1 MLPTQHTVGTRLLPN
16 PSATST
22 DLQVS
27 AAALSLSRESER
39 LYGILTTG
47 RAMSAMQLLIMMIAV
62 SIVILLSRLDVLEA
76 FYLPNYRHCSS
87 SSIERILSSSSTQHL
102 VRTWKIPVHKAHS
115 FSGRGGKSSSSN
127 QGSNQSKRSKK
138 MTSKELKTGM
148 NRKRDTRSG
157 GMDSSSRD
165 AHNVNETNNNR
176 NGIDLPNNKRSTP
189 PWQVLHPTDR
199 ARHAAALKARR
210 EILAQGKPDP
220 GLPYTSSSSFNDNKH
235 NKLKRQIR
243 FKSEADRKFLLWKRF
258 SWKDPLSGM
267 ALIGSFLD
275 KTLPPRLGVPEV
287 AFLGRSNVGKSSLLN
302 KLVSTLSSS
311 FHTPSNS
318 NSIDTKMDWARVS
331 KTPGATASLNMYALL
346 GKKMMATTTS
356 PILLGFADLPGFGY
370 AKLSKDIKENI
381 EITAEQY
388 LDKRKELA
396 LVILLVDARR
406 VPSEEDRTVLDA
418 LYQSGKPICVVA
430 TKADKIVSR
439 PSTSMINTS
448 SSSSSSGSHRMLS
461 DNLQAIQDVLGLPEG
476 QPLTV
481 SSVTGLGIKDLWE
494 IILEACE
501 AHVDECKAKLENGHH
516 YNNEDDDDTWNDE
529 EQNIIDE
536 DNNMVYSQG
545 MYILHTCIIYINICV
560 IFRFD
565 FFTNY
570 LYYMFFKH

>member
-1 MLPTQHTVGTRLLPN
+1 
-16 PSATST
+16 
-22 DLQVS
+22 
-27 AAALSLSRESER
+27 
-39 LYGILTTG
+39 
-47 RAMSAMQLLIMMIAV
+47 MIAV

-76 FYLPNYRHCSS
+76 FYLPNYRHCAK
-87 SSIERILSSSSTQHL
+87 HL
-102 VRTWKIPVHKAHS
+102 VRTTKIPVHKAFS
-115 FSGRGGKSSSSN
+115 FSGRGGKPSSSN

-138 MTSKELKTGM
+138 IKSKESTTGT
-148 NRKRDTRSG
+148 NRKRNTRSG
-157 GMDSSSRD
+157 GMGSSSRD
-165 AHNVNETNNNR
+165 AYDVNETNNNL
-176 NGIDLPNNKRSTP
+176 NGIDLPNTKRSTP

-199 ARHAAALKARR
+199 ARNAAALKARR
-210 EILAQGKPDP
+210 EILAQGLPDP
-220 GLPYTSSSSFNDNKH
+220 GLPYTSPSSSCNDKNNNN

-243 FKSEADRKFLLWKRF
+243 FASEADRKFLLWKRF

-311 FHTPSNS
+311 FHTTSSSNS
-318 NSIDTKMDWARVS
+318 VDTKMDWARVS

-346 GKKMMATTTS
+346 GKKMATTTS

-406 VPSEEDRTVLDA
+406 VPSEEDRTVLEA

-430 TKADKIVSR
+430 TKADKIVSS
-439 PSTSMINTS
+439 PSTSTI
-448 SSSSSSGSHRMLS
+448 SSSGSHRMLS

-501 AHVDECKAKLENGHH
+501 AHVAECKAKLENGNN
-516 YNNEDDDDTWNDE
+516 YNKEDDDDTWKDG

-536 DNNMVYSQG
+536 DYNMVYSQG
-545 MYILHTCIIYINICV
+545 MYIIHTCIYIYIYICV
-560 IFRFD
+560 VFCFH

-570 LYYMFFKH
+570 LSYMLSNIETLGYEWNSNEVHDRIDFDDTMESEWNTDTVDDSMNSNVAKVQQGSNLKSLKKLAREKLRRGDV